1 MSIIFMFVDGIG
13 IAPPGEMNPFSGLTR
28 GMRGIEELANG
39 EQLTTEMKPVSEPN
53 RVLLPVDANLGI
65 EGLPQ
70 SGTGQ
75 TALFT
80 GINAA
85 KEIGKHFGP
94 FPHSGIKPFLKRDSF
109 FHRLKEAGRKPVFMN
124 AYPPVFFERA
134 AKTRRWSCST
144 LMVKSSGQTLYS
156 TEDVLESRAVTA
168 EFFGDYWRK
177 HLGIELPKRN
187 GEDIAG
193 ILLQEADKHDVVF
206 IEYYLTD
213 KAGHAQDLDFAKDVL
228 RRLDEVLQHLLQSLG
243 EHTFVLSSDHG
254 NLEDLST
261 KSHTRNPV
269 PLIAIGPDA
278 HHFSQIKSI
287 MDVPGGIIEAV
298 QNSES

>member
-13 IAPPGEMNPFSGLTR
+13 VADPGELNPFSTRTR
-28 GMRGIEELANG
+28 GMEGILNLVNG
-39 EQLTTEMKPVSEPN
+39 EQLTTEWKPVSQPG
-53 RVLLPVDANLGI
+53 RVLLPIDANLGM

-94 FPHSGIKPFLKRDSF
+94 FPHSGNKPFLKNDSF
-109 FHRLKEAGRKPVFMN
+109 FHKLKASGHQPVFMN

-134 AKTRRWSCST
+134 NKTRRWSCST

-156 TEDVLESRAVTA
+156 TEDVIQERAVTA
-168 EFFGDYWRK
+168 EFFGDYWRNQ
-177 HLGIELPKRN
+177 LQIDLPKRD
-187 GEDIAG
+187 GHDVAG
-193 ILLQEADKHDVVF
+193 ILLQAAAKHDVVF

-213 KAGHAQDLDFAKDVL
+213 KAGHAQDADFAEDVL
-228 RRLDEVLQHLLQSLG
+228 RRLDQVLEPLLENLG
-243 EHTFVLSSDHG
+243 DHTFVLSSDHG
-254 NLEDLST
+254 NMEDLST

-269 PLIAIGPDA
+269 PLVAIGPDA
-278 HHFSQIKSI
+278 HHFAAVESI
-287 MDVPGGIIEAV
+287 MDVPGAIIRSV
-298 QNSES
+298 NSISV